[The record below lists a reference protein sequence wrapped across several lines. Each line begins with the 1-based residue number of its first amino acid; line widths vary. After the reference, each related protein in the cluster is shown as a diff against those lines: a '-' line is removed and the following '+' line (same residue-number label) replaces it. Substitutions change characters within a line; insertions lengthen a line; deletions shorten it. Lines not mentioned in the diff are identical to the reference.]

1 MNGDKVDD
9 KLKTPQKRKRPNDE
23 RKSRKKQKKR
33 DSNEENVLTEISL
46 EDEFE
51 FEEVSDRIDDMAGI
65 ESL

>member
-1 MNGDKVDD
+1 M
-9 KLKTPQKRKRPNDE
+9 KTPRKRKQPHSE
-23 RKSRKKQKKR
+23 RKTRKKQKKQ